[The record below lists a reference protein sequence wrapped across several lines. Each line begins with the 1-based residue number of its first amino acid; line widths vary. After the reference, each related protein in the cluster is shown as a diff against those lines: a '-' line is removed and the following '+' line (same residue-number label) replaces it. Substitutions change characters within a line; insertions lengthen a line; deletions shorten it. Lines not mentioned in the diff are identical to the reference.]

1 MPLIPNVVP
10 LGTDVVP
17 SEAQIK
23 EQSSAEGGERD
34 SGYEDFGEIDDEFV
48 GSDMEGS
55 IMNRFQPKRYQKP
68 PAVPQRS
75 DKRMSKVLESVMVE
89 LKTLDGITLQKESE
103 QETEISDP
111 HERYL
116 SSEEDASLSDDY
128 EDSESLVEFGPSSSG
143 DTDAPRTPSLRGSSR
158 KSQKDTARL
167 VSFTVVG
174 KPQIIDIFFNC
185 SSSQKRH
192 SVSFD
197 IASDVPSLPKGR
209 RPAPLKLY
217 PSSLRRLS
225 VASTL
230 TASTHTS
237 NTPSQALSHE
247 STVSLTSL
255 PPRKSSKLASNF
267 SSLVNSTKH
276 AFLSSDPFPANEA
289 KENLPPNRQSGQ
301 ESAPEPPKTPISI
314 AAAVWRTGLSRTLSK
329 ARKPSMPKI
338 SIAYTAGVVQSR
350 NASKPNLSG
359 SGEEEFPTEEMD
371 PWKQRQR
378 AATTPQTPHEGP
390 VRYEDIMRTA
400 IKAPPPPPYSP
411 VKERKLSLGMRG
423 LTRRKSVRGRSDR
436 YLG

>member
-167 VSFTVVG
+167 VSFTVVADNRYLL
-174 KPQIIDIFFNC
+174 QLLF
-185 SSSQKRH
+185 
-192 SVSFD
+192 
-197 IASDVPSLPKGR
+197 LPKT
-209 RPAPLKLY
+209 A
-217 PSSLRRLS
+217 LRVL
-225 VASTL
+225 
-230 TASTHTS
+230 
-237 NTPSQALSHE
+237 
-247 STVSLTSL
+247 
-255 PPRKSSKLASNF
+255 
-267 SSLVNSTKH
+267 
-276 AFLSSDPFPANEA
+276 
-289 KENLPPNRQSGQ
+289 
-301 ESAPEPPKTPISI
+301 
-314 AAAVWRTGLSRTLSK
+314 
-329 ARKPSMPKI
+329 
-338 SIAYTAGVVQSR
+338 
-350 NASKPNLSG
+350 
-359 SGEEEFPTEEMD
+359 
-371 PWKQRQR
+371 
-378 AATTPQTPHEGP
+378 
-390 VRYEDIMRTA
+390 RYRF
-400 IKAPPPPPYSP
+400 
-411 VKERKLSLGMRG
+411 
-423 LTRRKSVRGRSDR
+423 
-436 YLG
+436 